1 MLAASD
7 IETQEVSERAPA
19 GGQAIREALM
29 HDAGCAVALL
39 DADGRV
45 LECNGAFAELLSAPS
60 PAALVGVPF
69 HTRLGGQGGR
79 PLAGAHS
86 VAFSRGQPMAVD
98 GGFGP
103 MVARATYRP
112 VDGVEAPCVL
122 LVVAPWRPGWAVPPG
137 VAHVE
142 TEQGERHAVAS
153 LTPRER
159 EVLRGIAC
167 GLTTAEIAQELRRS
181 TKTIEGHRV
190 SLGIKLGVTNRVQL
204 ARIAIRAGVAPL
216 HDRMVEPKG
225 PELGSPG
232 VTGATGGLAQRLA

>member
-1 MLAASD
+1 
-7 IETQEVSERAPA
+7 
-19 GGQAIREALM
+19 
-29 HDAGCAVALL
+29 
-39 DADGRV
+39 
-45 LECNGAFAELLSAPS
+45 
-60 PAALVGVPF
+60 
-69 HTRLGGQGGR
+69 
-79 PLAGAHS
+79 
-86 VAFSRGQPMAVD
+86 
-98 GGFGP
+98 

-181 TKTIEGHRV
+181 TKTIENQRNSMGR
-190 SLGIKLGVTNRVQL
+190 KLKVVNRVEL
-204 ARIAIRAGVAPL
+204 ARIAIDA
-216 HDRMVEPKG
+216 
-225 PELGSPG
+225 
-232 VTGATGGLAQRLA
+232 GLAPPVGQTPRRRTRRGA

>member
-1 MLAASD
+1 MLAAYE

-86 VAFSRGQPMAVD
+86 VAFSRGKPMAVD
-98 GGFGP
+98 GGF
-103 MVARATYRP
+103 
-112 VDGVEAPCVL
+112 
-122 LVVAPWRPGWAVPPG
+122 
-137 VAHVE
+137 
-142 TEQGERHAVAS
+142 
-153 LTPRER
+153 
-159 EVLRGIAC
+159 
-167 GLTTAEIAQELRRS
+167 
-181 TKTIEGHRV
+181 
-190 SLGIKLGVTNRVQL
+190 
-204 ARIAIRAGVAPL
+204 
-216 HDRMVEPKG
+216 
-225 PELGSPG
+225 
-232 VTGATGGLAQRLA
+232 

>member
-1 MLAASD
+1 MLEIS
-7 IETQEVSERAPA
+7 
-19 GGQAIREALM
+19 GL
-29 HDAGCAVALL
+29 H
-39 DADGRV
+39 
-45 LECNGAFAELLSAPS
+45 
-60 PAALVGVPF
+60 
-69 HTRLGGQGGR
+69 
-79 PLAGAHS
+79 
-86 VAFSRGQPMAVD
+86 
-98 GGFGP
+98 FG
-103 MVARATYRP
+103 Y
-112 VDGVEAPCVL
+112 G
-122 LVVAPWRPGWAVPPG
+122 
-137 VAHVE
+137 
-142 TEQGERHAVAS
+142 
-153 LTPRER
+153 ER